1 MRDSIQVQTY
11 VARSFFTENSN
22 KLLYIIA
29 QGQVIP
35 FSHVELILVWVN
47 NRDRRGIIV
56 ANSVTS
62 SLH

>member
-1 MRDSIQVQTY
+1 MRDSIQVETY
-11 VARSFFTENSN
+11 VARSLFTENSN

-29 QGQVIP
+29 QGQVLP

>member
-1 MRDSIQVQTY
+1 MRDSIQVETY

-29 QGQVIP
+29 QGQVLP